1 MQKIGK
7 FIDGIPLQML
17 IVMTIFLGLAPY
29 LPFMAEPPHLFAK
42 LNMLVSGELSKPID
56 IFDLLFHG
64 AAPILLV
71 IRMVRKFGKKADV

>member
-29 LPFMAEPPHLFAK
+29 IPTFAEVPHLYVK
-42 LNMLVSGELSKPID
+42 LTMLVHGALVKPID
-56 IFDLLFHG
+56 MFDLFLHS
-64 AAPILLV
+64 APAVLLTIRVVRIL
-71 IRMVRKFGKKADV
+71 RKKAEV